1 MLQGSL
7 VCNGID
13 PIIAIKDYWCVSYNP
28 SDPIC
33 GAYQAPVCSDLV
45 ENQTTA
51 CTLPHYSGA
60 INQSRTFSCSANAW
74 SAWTETSN
82 NCTQDPPTCQASV
95 ETRQVACQ
103 ADYVGSVT
111 ETRMS
116 SCPDPYNPSIW
127 GTWVETANSCVK
139 SATNVTNVA
148 SPVSPSSPLNPVNN
162 PPPVAP
168 PPPPVAPEVNP
179 LAAPEPPRVESPP
192 PKVEQPKQEVKSEPK
207 AKEDNPKEPPKTEQK
222 NESKESPKLDVPKGK
237 ELVHGFGIVLSLEIL
252 NKPIIQQIQIT
263 DAFKFEQG
271 LNDDIGKTQNFQL
284 ELIQLGTSQDDF
296 NSIAN
301 SSWFGLR
308 RHNFLQQ
315 DGFGN

>member
-7 VCNGID
+7 VCNGIENEV
-13 PIIAIKDYWCVSYNP
+13 AIRDYWCKSYVTH
-28 SDPIC
+28 DPIC
-33 GAYQAPVCSDLV
+33 SAYQVPTCSDLV

-60 INQSRTFSCSANAW
+60 VNQSRNFSCSTNSW

-82 NCTQDPPTCQASV
+82 NCTQDPPTCQAST
-95 ETRQVACQ
+95 ETRQLACQ

-111 ETRMS
+111 ETRNS
-116 SCPDPYNPSIW
+116 SCPDPYGNDVW
-127 GTWVETANSCVK
+127 GAWVETNNTCVK
-139 SATNVTNVA
+139 SATNVTNVS

-162 PPPVAP
+162 PPPP
-168 PPPPVAPEVNP
+168 PPAAAPQPP
-179 LAAPEPPRVESPP
+179 PEPPRVESAPV
-192 PKVEQPKQEVKSEPK
+192 KVEQPKQEAKGEPK

-284 ELIQLGTSQDDF
+284 ELIQLGTSQNDF

-301 SSWFGLR
+301 SSWRSLR